1 MDITERLL
9 ELADANYAK
18 FQAKLVPNIKVENII
33 GIRVPVARKF
43 ARQFIKEDDCK
54 DFLKALPH
62 HYYDENI
69 LHALLLSEIKS
80 YDECIELLDK
90 FLPYVDNWAVCDI
103 ISPKVFKKDRSYL
116 ISDIKRWVMD
126 KHEYTIRF
134 GIEMLMSHFLDEDFK
149 EEYLEI
155 PASLS
160 SKEYYVNMMIAWYF
174 ATALAK
180 KWDESLK
187 YIKENRLDKWTHN
200 KTIQKAIESYRISD
214 ERKSIL
220 RGLRR

>member
-69 LHALLLSEIKS
+69 IHALLLSEIKN

-103 ISPKVFKKDRSYL
+103 ISPKVFKKGRSHL

-200 KTIQKAIESYRISD
+200 KTIQKSVESYRISD
-214 ERKSIL
+214 ERKAIL